1 MLADYKHISK
11 IIEKDKS
18 INFVA
23 LARTPWHALGCK
35 AALLKM
41 KAESVRLNGILFL
54 DKDNYKAEKPMI
66 SRADFSLLDENDI
79 KYSIFYQDLDNIF
92 SKSKTENVKKKALSF
107 KYFINHQKGSR
118 KIYIFSPFHINDIL
132 AYEIKSAVP
141 DSDIVN
147 IVIDEGLGIYMRS
160 DFNWAVEQYQNTH
173 SLKKAVLMFINMQKK
188 KLFNYLSL
196 KRNEFVNNNILVKNK
211 GRFEENKQITEY
223 YRQVIDACRISS
235 DKYSRYENAV
245 VISAQLYFENNQIK
259 NDADLVIY
267 KKIISVLAEKG
278 ISVVF
283 KPHPRDKN
291 LNRYNSLGCFVD
303 TDNTVSQEVII
314 ASLNIKPLAVLSFTS
329 TSLVT
334 SKLFYGVKTASLNNL
349 LKKDDVQLTLQNEFS
364 NFEKT
369 FGSIAFMPKNTDEL
383 IDFICN

>member
-1 MLADYKHISK
+1 MLADYKYISK
-11 IIEKDKS
+11 VIEKDKN

-23 LARTPWHALGCK
+23 LARTPWHAMGCN

-41 KAESVRLNGILFL
+41 KANGERLNGILLFA
-54 DKDNYKAEKPMI
+54 KDNYKAEKPMI
-66 SRADFSLLDENDI
+66 SKADFSLLDENDI
-79 KYSIFYQDLDNIF
+79 KYSIFYQDSDNVF
-92 SKSKTENVKKKALSF
+92 SNSKIQNLKKKAEIF
-107 KYFINHQKGSR
+107 KYFIKHKKGSR
-118 KIYIFSPFHINDIL
+118 KIYILSPFHINDIFV
-132 AYEIKSAVP
+132 AEIKSDVP
-141 DSDIVN
+141 DADIVN

-160 DFNWAVEQYQNTH
+160 NFNWAVEQYQNTH
-173 SLKKAVLMFINMQKK
+173 SLKKAVLMLINMQKK

-196 KRNEFVNNNILVKNK
+196 KRNEFINNNILVKNK
-211 GRFEENKQITEY
+211 GRFEENRQITKY
-223 YRQVIDACRISS
+223 YKQVIDAGRISS
-235 DKYSRYENAV
+235 DKYGRYENAV

-259 NDADLVIY
+259 NDADLVFY

-278 ISVVF
+278 IAVVF
-283 KPHPRDKN
+283 KPHPRDKD
-291 LNRYNSLGCFVD
+291 LTRYNSLGCFVD
-303 TDNTVSQEVII
+303 TDNTVSQETII

-334 SKLFYGVKTASLNNL
+334 SKLFYGVKTVSLNNL

-369 FGSIAFMPKNTDEL
+369 FGSIVFVPKNADEL